1 MTNVAISISS
11 DVSRSLSS
19 LLPFLPAKTNL
30 SPFFFLQLCSLK
42 RAKKRERDEKRDG
55 GGGSRSEKL
64 EEGYRSGWSRIG
76 GRAWNSDVYRIRA
89 RGSSGGASAF
99 TSVSLG

>member
-30 SPFFFLQLCSLK
+30 SPFFFPSALFSET
-42 RAKKRERDEKRDG
+42 REEAREERETMEAEAEARNWKRDID
-55 GGGSRSEKL
+55 R
-64 EEGYRSGWSRIG
+64 G
-76 GRAWNSDVYRIRA
+76 GRELVAA
-89 RGSSGGASAF
+89 RGIQMSIEYEREARAEEHRHSRAF
-99 TSVSLG
+99 H